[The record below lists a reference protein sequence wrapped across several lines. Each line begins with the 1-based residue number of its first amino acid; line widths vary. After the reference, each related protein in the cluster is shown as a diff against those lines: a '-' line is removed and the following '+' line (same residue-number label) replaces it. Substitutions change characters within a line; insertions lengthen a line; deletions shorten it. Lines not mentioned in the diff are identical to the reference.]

1 MINDLPIG
9 PSDAAKLLL
18 ATLPAKRMRDVVERR
33 YGLKGGHR
41 ATLEAI
47 GGIYKITR
55 ERVRQIERDAM
66 SRLRR
71 DEHPAGAPVLAAVE
85 AVLGDHGGVMAAR
98 HVFSSVAPA
107 RAHPSLHFLLQA
119 SPRFIYFPE
128 TDAFHPRWAIS
139 AAAAQS
145 GEKIINDASA
155 RLAQG
160 NKTVREQDIASLLG
174 VEGRAAEASLA
185 ATKIIQK
192 NPYGEYGLA
201 SWSTVCPRGIK
212 DKAYGALAIAGKP
225 MHFREVAL
233 AIDRA
238 GWPGRKKAHAQT
250 VHNELIKD
258 NRFILVGRGMYALQD
273 WGYESGTV
281 ADVLVSVLKQSL
293 KPLGREELITLAGE
307 RRMVKP
313 QTILLNLQDKTRF
326 RRTDEGKYTLV

>member
-1 MINDLPIG
+1 MINDLPIA
-9 PSDAAKLLL
+9 PPDAAKLLL

-33 YGLKGGHR
+33 FGLKGRHR

-47 GGIYKITR
+47 GGLYKITR
-55 ERVRQIERDAM
+55 ERVRQIERDAL

-71 DEHPAGAPVLAAVE
+71 EEHPAVAPLFSVVE
-85 AVLGDHGGVMAAR
+85 AALADHGGVMAG
-98 HVFSSVAPA
+98 HHLFSSLASD
-107 RAHPSLHFLLQA
+107 RAHPHLQFLLHA
-119 SPRFIYFPE
+119 SPRFIYLAE
-128 TDAFHPRWAIS
+128 TDAFHPRWAVS
-139 AAAAQS
+139 KAAAES
-145 GEKIINDASA
+145 GEKIVSDAAA
-155 RLAQG
+155 RLAESR
-160 NKTVREQDIASLLG
+160 KTVGPADLSALLG
-174 VEGRAAEASLA
+174 VDGRPADACLA

-201 SWSTVCPRGIK
+201 SWPMIVPRGVK
-212 DKAYGALAIAGKP
+212 DKAYAALVMSGKP
-225 MHFREVAL
+225 LHFRDVAF

-258 NRFILVGRGMYALQD
+258 KRFILVGRGMYALQN
-273 WGYESGTV
+273 WGYEPGTV
-281 ADVLVSVLKQSL
+281 ADVLASVLKQSPR
-293 KPLGREELITLAGE
+293 PLAREELITLASE